1 MTTALEKLAYYFQTI
16 GIASVAL
23 WMAALLLMAM
33 FICGLR
39 RTLVCWTAL
48 LLAIVAM
55 ALANINSNNVSA
67 IKMDFSE
74 DLQAARQ
81 RAAKE
86 TDAVEETEETEADEE
101 AEEPEDGGAEEA
113 DSPTPKQE
121 ADAANA
127 EDANAEDGEDG
138 NDDQGDE
145 PSGDETSDD
154 EPAYSYRQR
163 GKAERTDGMK
173 VEEEEKVLIATGTDD
188 QPVLQNV
195 RVMKPHEVVH
205 ANRLDRA
212 NLFFARSTLY
222 LGVLLVVFDY
232 FRRFNRTFE
241 SLFPLPIGG
250 WLVDSLFPKTHA
262 VCVSGTRKGF
272 WKRHL
277 ERVVRKGETFV
288 YFGPSDP
295 WTTARLGRLPLFP
308 KAIWSLEKIT
318 QRADNTLF
326 SDEYL
331 YESAWF
337 GRYCFVIV
345 DDGRRAA
352 KVLAALVDFLQLR
365 HATRA
370 SARHTVN
377 VVWDLGVADVSETLR
392 QIAPLCREANVKLL
406 VAADPRNTEELAS
419 CFDEMRC

>member
-23 WMAALLLMAM
+23 WMAALLLAAI

-39 RTLVCWTAL
+39 RTPVCWAAL

-55 ALANINSNNVSA
+55 VLANVNSNNVSA
-67 IKMDFSE
+67 IKMDFSD

-86 TDAVEETEETEADEE
+86 TKADEEAKETEADEE
-101 AEEPEDGGAEEA
+101 AEEPEDGNAEEA
-113 DSPTPKQE
+113 ESPTPNQE
-121 ADAANA
+121 VDAG
-127 EDANAEDGEDG
+127 NAEDGNAEDGNAG

-145 PSGDETSDD
+145 PSDD

-163 GKAERTDGMK
+163 GKADRTDGMK
-173 VEEEEKVLIATGTDD
+173 VEEQEKVLIATGTED

-222 LGVLLVVFDY
+222 LAVLLVVFDY

-262 VCVSGTRKGF
+262 VCVGGARKGF
-272 WKRHL
+272 WKTHL

-295 WTTARLGRLPLFP
+295 WTRARLGRLPLFP
-308 KAIWSLEKIT
+308 KAIWSLERIT

-345 DDGRRAA
+345 DDGRRAT
-352 KVLAALVDFLQLR
+352 KMLAALVDFLQLR

-377 VVWDLGVADVSETLR
+377 VVWDLGVAGVSETLR
-392 QIAPLCREANVKLL
+392 QIAPLCQEANVKLL
-406 VAADPRNTEELAS
+406 VAADPRNTEALAS
-419 CFDEMRC
+419 CFDEVRC

>member
-39 RTLVCWTAL
+39 RTLVCWAAL
-48 LLAIVAM
+48 LLAIVAIV
-55 ALANINSNNVSA
+55 LANVNSNNVSA

-74 DLQAARQ
+74 DIQAARQ

-86 TDAVEETEETEADEE
+86 TDAVEKTEETEETEADEE

-113 DSPTPKQE
+113 ESPTPKQE
-121 ADAANA
+121 ADAANT
-127 EDANAEDGEDG
+127 EDGGDG

-145 PSGDETSDD
+145 PSGDEPSDD

-163 GKAERTDGMK
+163 GKAERTGGMK
-173 VEEEEKVLIATGTDD
+173 VEEAEKVLIATGTDD
-188 QPVLQNV
+188 QPVARNV

-262 VCVSGTRKGF
+262 VCVGGTRKGF

-295 WTTARLGRLPLFP
+295 WAKARLGRLPLFP
-308 KAIWSLEKIT
+308 KAIWSLERIT
-318 QRADNTLF
+318 QRADNMLF
-326 SDEYL
+326 GDEYL

-345 DDGRRAA
+345 DDGRRAS
-352 KVLAALVDFLQLR
+352 KTLAALVDFLQLR

-377 VVWDLGVADVSETLR
+377 VVWDLGIADVSQTLR

-406 VAADPRNTEELAS
+406 VAADPRNTEALAS
-419 CFDEMRC
+419 CFDEVRC